1 VLRIIMSIS
10 GTDALRLAF
19 VPGQFLGCLS
29 QREISK
35 TFPLVAPAGT
45 MNWLE

>member
-1 VLRIIMSIS
+1 MITSIS
-10 GTDALRLAF
+10 EADALRLAF

-35 TFPLVAPAGT
+35 TFPLVALAGT